1 MAQNPE
7 AIAGGAAVQRR
18 SRSVPELARMLP
30 SGRSLV
36 VGFVL
41 LAGGILAYVV
51 ARQTSVFALR
61 AVEVR
66 GAPPA
71 LERQLRTALGPLH
84 GRSLLALEPNEI
96 QARLDQLPAV
106 RSATFDRAFP
116 HTLRIS
122 VAPERPAA
130 VLRSGARA
138 WLVSAHAKV
147 LRPLTT
153 RPLPE
158 LPRIWI
164 GRATKP
170 RVGFVTGDAGLTRA
184 AALVAHA
191 SRAEP
196 GLTRRIGTVRWQHG
210 RLTFVLRSG
219 TELRFGAPANLHL
232 KLAVAKRLLQAI
244 PRTERQRLA
253 YIDLSVPIRPVA
265 G

>member
-1 MAQNPE
+1 
-7 AIAGGAAVQRR
+7 
-18 SRSVPELARMLP
+18 MLP
-30 SGRSLV
+30 SGRSLA
-36 VGFVL
+36 VGFIL
-41 LAGGILAYVV
+41 LAGGILAYVI

-71 LERQLRTALGPLH
+71 LERQVRTALGPLH
-84 GRSLLALEPNEI
+84 GQSLLALEPDEI

-106 RSATFDRAFP
+106 GSATFDRAFP

-122 VAPERPAA
+122 VAPERAAA

-153 RPLPE
+153 RPLPQ

-170 RVGFVTGDAGLTRA
+170 RVGFVPGDTGLTRA
-184 AALVAHA
+184 AALVARA

-196 GLTRRIGTVRWQHG
+196 GLMRRIGTVRWEQE

-219 TELRFGAPANLHL
+219 TEVRLGTPTQLSL
-232 KLAVAKRLLQAI
+232 KLAVAARLLQVL
-244 PRTERQRLA
+244 PRSERRRLD

>member
-1 MAQNPE
+1 VAENP
-7 AIAGGAAVQRR
+7 ATTVRGAAVTSP
-18 SRSVPELARMLP
+18 SRSVPELARLLP

-36 VGFVL
+36 VGFAL
-41 LAGGILAYVV
+41 LAGGILAYVI

-71 LERQLRTALGPLH
+71 LERQVRTALDEFNGQ
-84 GRSLLALEPNEI
+84 SLLTIEPHQIEE
-96 QARLDQLPAV
+96 RLAGLPAV
-106 RSATFDRAFP
+106 GSATFDRAFP

-138 WLVSAHAKV
+138 WLVSAKAKV
-147 LRPLTT
+147 LRQLTT
-153 RPLPE
+153 RPLPS
-158 LPRIWI
+158 LPRIWTS
-164 GRATKP
+164 RATQP
-170 RVGFVTGDAGLTRA
+170 RVGFVPGDTGLTHA
-184 AALVAHA
+184 AALVAQA

-196 GLTRRIGTVRWQHG
+196 GLTRRVGTVRWQ
-210 RLTFVLRSG
+210 RDRVTFVLRSG
-219 TELRFGAPANLHL
+219 TELRLGTPAHLHL
-232 KLAVAKRLLQAI
+232 KLAVAKRLLRVI
-244 PRTERQRLA
+244 PGAERSRLA